1 MSRKWRYWERDTGNE
16 IQGTRYRE
24 RDTGNEIQGTR
35 YRERDTGN
43 EIQVGSNR
51 HHLINP
57 PEDSNCPEAVKKIRV
72 KVKKPEAK
80 KSFIYQR
87 EKIWART

>member
-1 MSRKWRYWERDTGNE
+1 MEILGTRYWERE
-16 IQGTRYRE
+16 
-24 RDTGNEIQGTR
+24 
-35 YRERDTGN
+35 TGN

-57 PEDSNCPEAVKKIRV
+57 PEDSNCPEAVKELKIRV